1 VRFALNAF
9 VGTTAL
15 WLLLRHLA
23 GVSPI
28 WTIASMI
35 AASEPIMGDALRMFR
50 ARMINAA
57 VGCAIG
63 LIVLITGGSSEWKLP
78 IAISIAVLVSSYFVR
93 IPTMWRQAPIT
104 APIIIASGLERHSKM
119 SGVEQGLRRG
129 GRGVARL
136 CRRARCELAHVPCL
150 AHARDTS
157 HRGGEPLIARPEHGS
172 ARSRVLAAA
181 DRAPVGA
188 NVGACMRLGEFI
200 LTSTVAYGL
209 VLAETEGFEPSIELY
224 NPITV

>member
-1 VRFALNAF
+1 VFERFRADDLRGVRFALNAF
-9 VGTTAL
+9 IGTTAL

-28 WTIASMI
+28 WAIASMI

-104 APIIIASGLERHSKM
+104 AAIIIASGLEQHSKLT
-119 SGVEQGLRRG
+119 GAEQGVRR
-129 GRGVARL
+129 VAEVL
-136 CRRARCELAHVPCL
+136 FGCL
-150 AHARDTS
+150 
-157 HRGGEPLIARPEHGS
+157 
-172 ARSRVLAAA
+172 V
-181 DRAPVGA
+181 
-188 NVGACMRLGEFI
+188 
-200 LTSTVAYGL
+200 GL
-209 VLAETEGFEPSIELY
+209 VVSWLMSHVWPMPEPRL
-224 NPITV
+224 TDAAGR